1 MTPARQRLGRQGE
14 DRALARYEA
23 HGWTLVDR
31 NVRTRRGELD
41 LLVERGGVL
50 AVVEVKARSSARHGT
65 GFDAVGHRKQRTIRQ
80 LTAAYLTAGERH
92 WHTVRFDVAWV
103 SPTGVRVLE
112 GAF

>member
-1 MTPARQRLGRQGE
+1 MTRQRQRLGRLGE
-14 DRALARYEA
+14 DRALARYES

-41 LLVERGGVL
+41 LLVERDGVL

-65 GFDAVGHRKQRTIRQ
+65 GFDAVGVRKQRTIRQ
-80 LTAAYLTAGERH
+80 LTAAYLASSGRR
-92 WHTVRFDVAWV
+92 WPQVRFDVAWV